1 MATLEAVVT
10 ELKETN
16 QISELKFEATLEV
29 SDNLKT
35 IDQTMNNIGAVL
47 TQFLQTVPASIMKGF
62 DSLLD
67 FEKTQAKQ
75 KKREEEIDQQKDSGN
90 EDDKPELTGVK
101 GAFMSG
107 FEKDPVGDFFG
118 DIKKSIFAVISN
130 VGTIAKIIT
139 TGFSF
144 IMTGITSLASVF
156 SSLFA
161 AITLPMVLV
170 ASAITAIVS
179 GIFGFVED
187 FKSQEGSL
195 FDKIIAGLGGFVDGF
210 LKILTV
216 PLDWIKSLIST
227 ALEFFGFDGASQVL
241 DSFSF
246 TDLIDGLTDSL
257 VEFIIGLKDTIMD
270 GIKGIGKSIMGLFG
284 FGSEE
289 EETEAKDTN
298 KPMNKYE
305 RIKAREKRR
314 EALMQPGVMAVDKD
328 GNPVDTGKRGR
339 TIGDAPS
346 SEKPVNPETGKRGME
361 IPRESEQTYSIMT
374 KSGIQD
380 LTEEEIKQ
388 GRKDGTIKRS
398 LATDQLRRIKEG
410 VDDSGKRGRVIG
422 EAPAA
427 PTKINP
433 ETGKRGMVIPG
444 TTFSASSSPLLDDG
458 EYDATVSVESPEIVA
473 EAMKIDYTDELQ
485 QVKEMLSNLFAPV
498 VDAFKSV
505 KEFMSNLI
513 PLDKIQSALTNLF
526 AEIGI
531 PRVEF
536 TIPFIDKTVGFG
548 PFYPFRPGEGT
559 TQIASQTSVETVSSE
574 GDDGSSDYKKI
585 FKDNS
590 SGIEDDSVFSY
601 AKQEANQEV
610 VNELG
615 QKEIISTSTGVS
627 ASFDDMTGKGSVVF
641 DEYKSIDN
649 LATDSFEETQSA
661 IKEYE
666 VGPIAMGKVRRM
678 IDAGASPDQVREF
691 LELNERSISEKISS
705 FFSDQ
710 VDNASSF
717 VSSFFSDKP
726 MQSDELVPAQER
738 VTLSE
743 NMQRETTK
751 MQDGKAAEAK
761 ATSVVAPIVNA
772 NNNSTSVNNQT
783 INAGPMPS
791 ATDKSDRTDRRAAF
805 RGRAI

>member
-1 MATLEAVVT
+1 MATLAAVVT

-16 QISELKFEATLEV
+16 QISELEFEATLEV

-35 IDQTMNNIGAVL
+35 IDQTMNNIVAVL

-67 FEKTQAKQ
+67 FEKIQAKQ

-156 SSLFA
+156 SGLFA

-170 ASAITAIVS
+170 AAAITAIVS

-195 FDKIIAGLGGFVDGF
+195 FDKIIAGIGGFIDGF
-210 LKILTV
+210 LKILTI
-216 PLDWIKSLIST
+216 PLDWIKSLVST
-227 ALEFFGFDGASQVL
+227 ILGFFGFDGAEKVL

-246 TDLIDGLTDSL
+246 TDMLDGFTDAL
-257 VEFIIGLKDTIMD
+257 VEFIIGLKDSIIE
-270 GIKGIGKSIMGLFG
+270 GLKGVGKSILGLFG
-284 FGSEE
+284 FGDDDEE
-289 EETEAKDTN
+289 EEEVSTKRGKEIPSGKEGAELS
-298 KPMNKYE
+298 E
-305 RIKAREKRR
+305 RGQA
-314 EALMQPGVMAVDKD
+314 AVDDLKGD
-328 GNPVDTGKRGR
+328 GAPEVDPK
-339 TIGDAPS
+339 
-346 SEKPVNPETGKRGME
+346 TGKRGME
-361 IPRESEQTYSIMT
+361 IPREGEQTYSIMT
-374 KSGIQD
+374 KSGMQD

-388 GRKDGTIKRS
+388 GRKDGTIKRN
-398 LATDQLRRIKEG
+398 LATEQLTRIKEG
-410 VDDSGKRGRVIG
+410 VDDQDAQPKKVPGKRGRVIG

-498 VDAFKSV
+498 VDAFNSV

-548 PFYPFRPGEGT
+548 PFYPFAPSAG
-559 TQIASQTSVETVSSE
+559 A
-574 GDDGSSDYKKI
+574 DGSNVSVIDTQKKI
-585 FKDNS
+585 TSDDTSKSFTDRS
-590 SGIEDDSVFSY
+590 SSIQNVEQGSNFSY
-601 AKQEANQEV
+601 TISEDTESIRTDSEKKDITTYQQANA
-610 VNELG
+610 L
-615 QKEIISTSTGVS
+615 
-627 ASFDDMTGKGSVVF
+627 FDYNTGKGTVSL
-641 DEYKSIDN
+641 ETYKSIDN
-649 LATDSFEETQSA
+649 LMTDEFNEIESS
-661 IKEYE
+661 IKQYE
-666 VGPIAMGKVRRM
+666 VGPVAIGKVRRM
-678 IDAGASPDQVREF
+678 IDDGATPEQIREF
-691 LELNERSISEKISS
+691 LEYNEKSISEK
-705 FFSDQ
+705 
-710 VDNASSF
+710 
-717 VSSFFSDKP
+717 VSSFFGNLTSSAVDTVSSIFGSDTTTNAAKLSVA
-726 MQSDELVPAQER
+726 QSDIIEPAQER